1 MSTMTWILIT
11 LSVVEVL
18 ALVLVLA
25 TYLIIIARR
34 LRTISRTLGLVD
46 FGVRAIEKQT
56 EPVDELLSAINT
68 SLEGTAEVLGIMP
81 QQKVHERERA

>member
-1 MSTMTWILIT
+1 MTWILIT

-25 TYLIIIARR
+25 TYLILIARR

-56 EPVDELLSAINT
+56 EPVDELLSAINA
-68 SLEGTAEVLGIMP
+68 SLEGTAEALGVRP
-81 QQKVHERERA
+81 QQKVHDRERG